1 MRRCQQN
8 KIYLILMNVT
18 VMHLER
24 NNNNQHRYLENIYIG
39 KDLGVVVGDEKC
51 KSSHFEECN
60 HHPRVYSVKRA
71 LSCDKKG
78 VMSAA
83 LCSLG
88 KAGAQHTFLSLTF

>member
-1 MRRCQQN
+1 
-8 KIYLILMNVT
+8 MNVT

-24 NNNNQHRYLENIYIG
+24 NNNNQHRYLGNINMG
-39 KDLGVVVGDEKC
+39 KDLGVVVGNEEH
-51 KSSHFEECN
+51 KSSHCKESN
-60 HHPRVYSVKRA
+60 HCPRVYTVKRD

-88 KAGAQHTFLSLTF
+88 KAGAGAQHAFLSLTF